1 MTDFISKTTTRRR
14 RRRQA
19 AERKQQAA
27 LQKEAAEERALPKC
41 PFCGS
46 EFYVT
51 ETQDQ
56 IDRHLSSCGAKKAAA
71 TSASVADRS
80 TPMAPSLSSSLVI
93 GLKGED
99 LGSLVGSVAEF
110 GARGVR
116 PTGTF
121 CDRAMQ
127 ALCNSK

>member
-1 MTDFISKTTTRRR
+1 
-14 RRRQA
+14 
-19 AERKQQAA
+19 RKQQAA

-56 IDRHLSSCGAKKAAA
+56 IDRHLSSCGAKRAAA
-71 TSASVADRS
+71 TSTSVADRSS

-110 GARGVR
+110 G
-116 PTGTF
+116 
-121 CDRAMQ
+121 
-127 ALCNSK
+127 